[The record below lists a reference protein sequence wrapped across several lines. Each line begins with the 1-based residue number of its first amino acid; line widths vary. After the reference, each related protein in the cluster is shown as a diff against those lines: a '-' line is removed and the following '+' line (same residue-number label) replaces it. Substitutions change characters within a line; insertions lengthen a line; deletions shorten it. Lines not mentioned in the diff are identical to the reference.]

1 MNSSSAESLARSDR
15 ASASIIVPGGGFR
28 IIRAPAFSCILACA
42 LALSPPQSP
51 VTTAGDAAAIRREA
65 FSLAYN
71 LDYQQALDLL
81 GRAVSDRP
89 TEVSLQRSLAAVSWA
104 NILFQRG
111 AVTVEHFSGGLTSR
125 VQIEKPSPELDR
137 LFREAVERAI
147 ALAEAQIERA
157 PADPN
162 AHYELGSAVGLR
174 TLYIATV
181 EGGTMSAIRTAR
193 RAFDEHERVLELDPR
208 RKDAGLIV
216 GSYRYAVSLLS
227 APMRL
232 MAYIVGF
239 GGGRERG
246 LQMIEEASEYP
257 SDAQPEALFAL
268 LLLYNR
274 ERRYADALRVAGA
287 LEQRYPRNRLL
298 VLEEG
303 ATALRSGDAA
313 RAARVLDH
321 GIESLRTDK
330 RPLAAGELVLWHY
343 KRGAARLRLGQREQ
357 AAADLRIAG
366 QDAASPAWVR
376 GRVRLELGKL
386 ADLVGD
392 RQSATARYDEAQR
405 LCEAGR
411 DQACTDEA
419 KRLGRTASQR

>member
-1 MNSSSAESLARSDR
+1 
-15 ASASIIVPGGGFR
+15 V
-28 IIRAPAFSCILACA
+28 

-51 VTTAGDAAAIRREA
+51 AAAAGDAAAIRREA

-71 LDYQQALDLL
+71 LDYQQAIERLV
-81 GRAVSDRP
+81 RAVSERP
-89 TEVSLQRSLAAVSWA
+89 NDMSLQRSLAAVSWA

-111 AVTVEHFSGGLTSR
+111 AVTVEHFSGGITSR

-137 LFREAVERAI
+137 RFREAVERAI
-147 ALAEAQIERA
+147 ALAEARIERA
-157 PADPN
+157 PADPD

-181 EGGTMSAIRTAR
+181 EGGTLSAIRAAR

-208 RKDAGLIV
+208 RKDAGLIA

-239 GGGRERG
+239 SGGRERG
-246 LQMIEEASEYP
+246 LRMIEEASEYP

-274 ERRYADALRVAGA
+274 ERRYADALRVVGA
-287 LEQRYPRNRLL
+287 LQQRYPRNRLL
-298 VLEEG
+298 LLEEG

-313 RAARVLDH
+313 RAARVLDR
-321 GIESLRTDK
+321 GIESLDK
-330 RPLAAGELVLWHY
+330 EQRPLAAGERVLWHY
-343 KRGAARLRLGQREQ
+343 KRGVARLRLGQREQ
-357 AAADLRIAG
+357 AAADQRIAG
-366 QDAASPAWVR
+366 QDAGSPSWVR

-386 ADLVGD
+386 ADLAGD
-392 RQSATARYDEAQR
+392 RQSATARYGEAQR

-411 DQACTDEA
+411 DQACADEA
-419 KRLGRTASQR
+419 KRLGRTAYQGRE